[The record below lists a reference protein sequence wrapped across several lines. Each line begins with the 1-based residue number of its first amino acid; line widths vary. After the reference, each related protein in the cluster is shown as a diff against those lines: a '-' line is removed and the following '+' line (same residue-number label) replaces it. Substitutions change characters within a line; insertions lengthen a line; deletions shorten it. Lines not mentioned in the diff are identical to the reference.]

1 METPDGKLSRQGI
14 PAILSQHNEEIQLM
28 TTLSNI
34 IIAIATIFAAGAI
47 CYTAGYLTIIIDE
60 KQYPPVVANILK
72 AIVVILTMVLCFAL
86 IILMQDK
93 ALHG

>member
-14 PAILSQHNEEIQLM
+14 PAILSQHNEEIQHM

-47 CYTAGYLTIIIDE
+47 CYTAG
-60 KQYPPVVANILK
+60 
-72 AIVVILTMVLCFAL
+72 
-86 IILMQDK
+86 
-93 ALHG
+93 